1 MLIALV
7 VTSTAVWKF
16 STADSIGV
24 SLLLE
29 AGGIANVGKF
39 GKIDLASTIRTCSLQ
54 LYMGRDST
62 DNDDDEEELFSDL
75 TSIRIHPAGSTVYL
89 CPGITPVIS

>member
-7 VTSTAVWKF
+7 VTSTAVCKF
-16 STADSIGV
+16 SAADSIV
-24 SLLLE
+24 VALFE

-62 DNDDDEEELFSDL
+62 DDDDDDEELFSDL

-89 CPGITPVIS
+89 CPGMTPVIS